1 MPSYRGL
8 KAIEWAILNNDDD
21 AIVATIHELTPKLD
35 DGPIIEEIK
44 ITPLKHDLVN
54 IYYLLYL
61 NGIKKL
67 FDEDLIYKLRK
78 KIPELKN
85 SGAPHSLVKMCAS
98 L

>member
-78 KIPELKN
+78 NIYKKQ
-85 SGAPHSLVKMCAS
+85 K
-98 L
+98 